1 MTTAVKMVGRS
12 VDKKDEIRAYI
23 KARSKLGCSLKKLMT
38 EIYTAFGPSC
48 VSYDTVRRWKKKSE
62 SGVESI
68 KNAPKSGRPKSAS
81 RKEIVSKIK
90 EIIEGDAIFTVHDI
104 ARKVGISL
112 STVHLILKKHLKVRK
127 ISARWVPHLLTDE
140 QKRQRVKVAKKLLQM
155 FPKYDK
161 KQFANVVTG
170 DETWV
175 HYFEP
180 VRKVSN
186 KIWATKHSKRP
197 IIAKRSLSTKKVLY
211 AIFFSGEGVAIKV
224 PVKKGKSITGK
235 YYKDVVLK
243 KLKKYYQ
250 KRRPAT
256 GFKHVRLLHDNAP
269 AHTSRNCYGVF
280 EERKSNCFASPPPP
294 LPPPHPRIP
303 QTLPHVISF
312 CFRNWKHSLLGG
324 NTSPDRHL
332 DLPFISTLVLCP
344 NQRTVTP
351 SRSGYIGWN
360 FAFLATGSTSRAWN
374 EYFWANLKFEVSR

>member
-1 MTTAVKMVGRS
+1 MVGRS
-12 VDKKDEIRAYI
+12 VDKKAEIRAYI
-23 KARSKLGCSLKKLMT
+23 KAHSKLGCSLKKLMT
-38 EIYTAFGPSC
+38 EISTAFGPSC
-48 VSYDTVRRWKKKSE
+48 VSYDTVRRWKKKFE

-68 KNAPKSGRPKSAS
+68 KNASKSGRPKSAS
-81 RKEIVSKIK
+81 RKKIVSKIM
-90 EIIEGDAIFTVHDI
+90 EIIEGDARFTVRDI

-140 QKRQRVKVAKKLLQM
+140 QKKQQVKVAKKLLQM

-161 KQFANVVTG
+161 NQFANVVTG
-170 DETWV
+170 DETRV

-180 VRKVSN
+180 LRKVSN

-197 IIAKRSLSTKKVLY
+197 IIAKHSLSTKKVLY

-224 PVKKGKSITGK
+224 PVKKGKSITRK

-269 AHTSRNCYGVF
+269 AHTSAIVTAFF
-280 EERKSNCFASPPPP
+280 EERKSNCFASPPVF
-294 LPPPHPRIP
+294 PRP
-303 QTLPHVISF
+303 
-312 CFRNWKHSLLGG
+312 
-324 NTSPDRHL
+324 
-332 DLPFISTLVLCP
+332 CP
-344 NQRTVTP
+344 M
-351 SRSGYIGWN
+351 
-360 FAFLATGSTSRAWN
+360 
-374 EYFWANLKFEVSR
+374 

>member
-1 MTTAVKMVGRS
+1 M
-12 VDKKDEIRAYI
+12 
-23 KARSKLGCSLKKLMT
+23 
-38 EIYTAFGPSC
+38 
-48 VSYDTVRRWKKKSE
+48 SYDTVRRWKKKFE

-90 EIIEGDAIFTVHDI
+90 EIIEGDARFTVRDI

-140 QKRQRVKVAKKLLQM
+140 QKRQRIKVAKKLLQM

-211 AIFFSGEGVAIKV
+211 AIFFFGEGVAIKV
-224 PVKKGKSITGK
+224 PRKKGKSITGK

-269 AHTSRNCYGVF
+269 AHTSAILSAILKKEKVTVWPHPP
-280 EERKSNCFASPPPP
+280 APPPP
-294 LPPPHPRIP
+294 PP
-303 QTLPHVISF
+303 S
-312 CFRNWKHSLLGG
+312 
-324 NTSPDRHL
+324 
-332 DLPFISTLVLCP
+332 DLAPCDFFLFPKLK
-344 NQRTVTP
+344 
-351 SRSGYIGWN
+351 
-360 FAFLATGSTSRAWN
+360 AFLAGRKYQSQKALGSAIHQYLITVPKAAYRDTFKKWIHRLKLCISSHG
-374 EYFWANLKFEVSR
+374 EYFEGMK

>member
-1 MTTAVKMVGRS
+1 MYSITITITCNHKNQRLQITFRLLKTCNRLHVITITDYNYNRS
-12 VDKKDEIRAYI
+12 A
-23 KARSKLGCSLKKLMT
+23 
-38 EIYTAFGPSC
+38 
-48 VSYDTVRRWKKKSE
+48 
-62 SGVESI
+62 VESI

-81 RKEIVSKIK
+81 RKEIISKIK
-90 EIIEGDAIFTVHDI
+90 EIIEGDARFTVRDI

-155 FPKYDK
+155 FPKYDQK
-161 KQFANVVTG
+161 LFANVVTG

-186 KIWATKHSKRP
+186 KIWATKHSKSP

-211 AIFFSGEGVAIKV
+211 AIFFSGDGVAIKV
-224 PVKKGKSITGK
+224 PVKKGKSVIGK

-243 KLKKYYQ
+243 KLKKYCQ

-269 AHTSRNCYGVF
+269 AHTSAIVTALLKK
-280 EERKSNCFASPPPP
+280 RKSNCLASPPPP
-294 LPPPHPRIP
+294 PTPTPRIP
-303 QTLPHVISF
+303 HQTLPHVISF
-312 CFRNWKHSLLGG
+312 CFRN
-324 NTSPDRHL
+324 
-332 DLPFISTLVLCP
+332 
-344 NQRTVTP
+344 
-351 SRSGYIGWN
+351 
-360 FAFLATGSTSRAWN
+360 
-374 EYFWANLKFEVSR
+374 